1 MPTTSLPIP
10 INGFSDS
17 MNHQHGADGFTTT
30 AENVFPND
38 NLEHRRRVGTR
49 QGFQAI
55 ADMGASDA
63 ENVQLM
69 LDYQVYRAGSLV
81 QEVLIVAGGNVWYA
95 PSSGETT
102 AIGYGTDLAVGSV
115 TFTGVPTADDTIAL
129 ISTDL
134 STETFT
140 AKTAEDL
147 PNQQFNMT
155 TANAIATFTFDEDDF
170 DSTDTDTTI
179 QLIDTVGLTKTYTL
193 KASGAT
199 APEFNRGANAN
210 ACAENF
216 KAVVE
221 GSDGHDG
228 TILVIKNST
237 NATEGSVD
245 GKVTLVQIVGSTG
258 GNTIITDGAGWAT
271 ICTGSGGAPATFT
284 GGATPATATT
294 VADSLQRCIEY
305 STTNDLYEK
314 ITVANDS
321 AGKLTLTQATTG
333 ADGNSVI
340 TPSSG
345 LDEVTVVNFAG
356 SGVLAAEQLQNYDT
370 VRGVQMENHVYLVN
384 GRHYYKIDLSESEP
398 KIIHWS
404 EVTTTSSPTGLPK
417 DTYGNRCPLITSFG
431 GRIVL
436 AGLPTSQTNWFM
448 SKLGDPLDW
457 TPVASAAHTAQAGGT
472 STSFGKLGEPIITM
486 FPFGESGLLLAGNNS
501 ITYMTTDPVV
511 SGAQFV
517 RMSNSVGVKS
527 VDAWCQGPEKT
538 CFIVSDDG
546 VYQVSP
552 NQFNIQR
559 GQNITSGRLDGLF
572 GSLAD
577 GDVSISLAYDPPR
590 TTVMMFVNRPA
601 DPIGMEHYQ
610 LHIPTGSWWKW
621 TSNDTR
627 MDTMTTHCFHSPYG
641 GERKGVWYGYE
652 SGRICIQP
660 NSGVVPHDGG
670 GHVDPLKSSGNNSP
684 NLTDHTAFIS
694 KLGWSPINSGMLNE
708 RLLLTEINVAMD
720 VRDFPQ
726 PSEVTTVNP
735 TLYLYG
741 GDTAQTLSA
750 ITDDITLTE
759 TTLVIE
765 GGTVTGGTEQGTIDG
780 GSDGDPLAY
789 DVAKLFIRRS
799 YMTVTCVTPNTLNGK
814 TLIFTD
820 SDGTAATLLFDNTI
834 GMNASHTTSAT
845 AVTCGIEDAEGDK
858 FKILSAIKISLDLL
872 KGLAGAFKMTTEEPN
887 LADNTIVVRSD
898 ETTGS
903 SIALAGTA
911 TTDGGDGVV
920 EFTVVIVALSAQQW
934 VSGGIAAPLAATYS
948 LVDDTASDSQKQ
960 WQQNGWRVRRIK
972 STDAGGAQWLGYWG
986 FFEVTD
992 AGAQLFPDSS
1002 SPRYISTSSVSTI
1015 PESTFESTEIHT
1027 SPDLTES
1034 TLAVDTDTEEAG
1046 KATLASWTLTKGRNN
1061 RLRTRQR
1068 QSDFQVEIN
1077 ASGTSWVLED
1087 IAVNL
1092 EQGGKYRSVTA

>member
-17 MNHQHGADGFTTT
+17 MNHQKGADGFTTS

-69 LDYQVYRAGSLV
+69 LDYQVYRAGNLV
-81 QEVLIVAGGNVWYA
+81 QEVLIVAGSNVWYA

-140 AKTAEDL
+140 AKTAETL
-147 PNQQFNMT
+147 ASQQFNMT
-155 TANAIATFTFDEDDF
+155 TANAIATFTFGEDEFDD
-170 DSTDTDTTI
+170 TTTATTI
-179 QLIDTVGLTKTYTL
+179 QLIDGEGSPTTKTYTL
-193 KASGAT
+193 VASGAT
-199 APEFNRGANAN
+199 APQFNRGANAN

-221 GSDGHDG
+221 GADGHNG

-237 NATEGSVD
+237 TETD
-245 GKVTLVQIVGSTG
+245 GKVTIVQKTG
-258 GNTIITDGAGWAT
+258 GTAGNTTITDGAGWLT
-271 ICTGSGGAPATFT
+271 ICSVNPPAAFAGGAAS
-284 GGATPATATT
+284 ATATT

-345 LDEVTVVNFAG
+345 LAEVTVVNFAG
-356 SGVLAAEQLQNYDT
+356 SGVLAAEQLQKYDT

-457 TPVASAAHTAQAGGT
+457 TNVISAAHTAQAGGT

-486 FPFGESGLLLAGNNS
+486 FPFGESGLLLAGNS
-501 ITYMTTDPVV
+501 SLTYMTTDPVV

-546 VYQVSP
+546 VYQVQP

-559 GQNITSGRLDGLF
+559 GQNITSGRLDGFF

-590 TTVMMFVNRPA
+590 TTVMMFVNRPD

-610 LHIPTGSWWKW
+610 LHVPTGSWWKW
-621 TSNDTR
+621 TSNDIR

-670 GHVDPLKSSGNNSP
+670 GHVDPLKASGNNSP
-684 NLTDHTAFIS
+684 NLTDHIAFTS

-708 RLLLTEINVAMD
+708 RMLITEIDVAMD

-741 GDTAQTLSA
+741 GDTAQTLTA
-750 ITDDITLTE
+750 ITDDITVTE
-759 TTLVIE
+759 TVLAIE

-789 DVAKLFIRRS
+789 ADVSPLFIRRS
-799 YMTVTCVTPNTLNGK
+799 YMTVTCVTPTSLNGL

-872 KGLAGAFKMTTEEPN
+872 KGLAGAFKMTAEEPN

-903 SIALAGTA
+903 SIALTGTA
-911 TTDGGDGVV
+911 YDPQ
-920 EFTVVIVALSAQQW
+920 FTRIIVALSAQQW

-1034 TLAVDTDTEEAG
+1034 TLAVDTDTEESG

-1061 RLRTRQR
+1061 RMRTRQR
-1068 QSDFQVEIN
+1068 QSDFQLEIQ

-1087 IAVNL
+1087 IAANI
-1092 EQGGKYRSVTA
+1092 EPGGKYRSVLAT

>member
-1 MPTTSLPIP
+1 MPTVPLPIP

-17 MNHQHGADGFTTT
+17 MNHQHGAEGFTTS

-55 ADMGASDA
+55 ADMGVADA
-63 ENVQLM
+63 DNVQLM

-115 TFTGVPTADDTIAL
+115 TFTAVPTADDTIAL
-129 ISTDL
+129 TSTDL

-140 AKTAEDL
+140 AKTAETL
-147 PNQQFNMT
+147 ASQQFNMT
-155 TANAIATFTFDEDDF
+155 NANAVATFTFGATTYDDHANE
-170 DSTDTDTTI
+170 TI
-179 QLIDTVGLTKTYTL
+179 TLIDNEGSPTTVVYTI
-193 KASGAT
+193 KSGTPNASNH
-199 APEFNRGANAN
+199 EFEDGANAN
-210 ACAENF
+210 ECAENF
-216 KAVVE
+216 KAIVE
-221 GSDGHDG
+221 GANGHNG

-237 NATEGSVD
+237 TATD
-245 GKVTLVQIVGSTG
+245 GKVTLVQKTG
-258 GNTIITDGAGWAT
+258 GTPATAT
-271 ICTGSGGAPATFT
+271 IAHTSNWDAICDVNPPAGFAGGSDT
-284 GGATPATATT
+284 ATATT

-305 STTNDLYEK
+305 SNASNSLYEK
-314 ITVANDS
+314 ITVENDS

-356 SGVLAAEQLQNYDT
+356 SGVLAAEQLQKYDT
-370 VRGVQMENHVYLVN
+370 IRGVQMENHVYLVN
-384 GRHYYKIDLSESEP
+384 GRHYYKIDLSESTP

-404 EVTTTSSPTGLPK
+404 EVTGTSTPTGLPE
-417 DTYGNRCPLITSFG
+417 DTYGNRCTLITSFG

-436 AGLPTSQTNWFM
+436 AGLQTSLTNWFM
-448 SKLGDPLDW
+448 CKLGDPLDW
-457 TPVASAAHTAQAGGT
+457 TPVAGQSYTAQAGGT
-472 STSFGKLGEPIITM
+472 STTFGKLGQPIITM
-486 FPFGESGLLLAGNNS
+486 FPFGESGLLFAGNS
-501 ITYMTTDPVV
+501 SLTYMTTDPVV
-511 SGAQFV
+511 SNAQFV

-527 VDAWCQGPEKT
+527 VDSWCQGPEKT

-546 VYQVSP
+546 VYQVQP

-559 GQNITSGRLDGLF
+559 GQNISTGRLDGFF

-577 GDVSISLAYDPPR
+577 GDVDIKLAYDPAR
-590 TTVMMFVNRPA
+590 TTVMMFVNRPS
-601 DPIGMEHYQ
+601 DPIGLEHFQ
-610 LHIPTGSWWKW
+610 LHIPTASWWKW
-621 TSNDTR
+621 TTNDSR
-627 MDTMTTHCFHSPYG
+627 MDTMTAHCFHSPYG
-641 GERKGVWYGYE
+641 GERKGIWYGYE
-652 SGRICIQP
+652 SGRICLQP

-670 GHVDPLKSSGNNSP
+670 GHVDPLKASGNNSP
-684 NLTDHTAFIS
+684 NLTDHVAFTS
-694 KLGWSPINSGMLNE
+694 KLGWAPINSGTLNE
-708 RLLLTEINVAMD
+708 RMLLTEIDVAMD

-726 PSEVTTVNP
+726 PTEVTTVNP

-741 GDTAQTLSA
+741 GATAQTLTA
-750 ITDDITLTE
+750 ITDDITVTE
-759 TTLVIE
+759 TALVIE
-765 GGTVTGGTEQGTIDG
+765 GGSVSGGTEQGTIDG
-780 GSDGDPLAY
+780 GSDGDPLNY
-789 DVAKLFIRRS
+789 GVEGGWLFLRRS
-799 YMTVTCVTPNTLNGK
+799 YMTVTCVTTTGLNTLD
-814 TLIFTD
+814 LVFTD
-820 SDGTAATLLFDNTI
+820 SDGTAATLTFDNTI
-834 GMNASHTTSAT
+834 GMNASYTTSAT

-872 KGLAGAFKMTTEEPN
+872 KGLAGAFKMTAEEPS
-887 LADNTIVVRSD
+887 LADSSIDVRSD

-903 SIALAGTA
+903 SIGL
-911 TTDGGDGVV
+911 GGSAFVP
-920 EFTVVIVALSAQQW
+920 EFTVALYALSAQQW

-960 WQQNGWRVRRIK
+960 WQQNGWRARRIK
-972 STDAGGAQWLGYWG
+972 STDTGGTQWLGHWG

-992 AGAQLFPDSS
+992 AGANLFPDSS

-1015 PESTFESTEIHT
+1015 PESTFVSTEIHT
-1027 SPDLTES
+1027 SPDLAES
-1034 TLAVDTDTEEAG
+1034 TLAVETDTDEAG
-1046 KATLASWTLTKGRNN
+1046 KATLDDWALTKGRNN
-1061 RLRTRQR
+1061 RIRTRQR
-1068 QSDFQVEIN
+1068 QSDFQVEIR

-1087 IAVNL
+1087 IAVNI

>member
-17 MNHQHGADGFTTT
+17 MNHQKGADGFTTS

-55 ADMGASDA
+55 ADMGATDA
-63 ENVQLM
+63 DNVQLM
-69 LDYQVYRAGSLV
+69 LDYQVYRAGSLI
-81 QEVLIVAGGNVWYA
+81 QEVLIVAGGNAWYA

-129 ISTDL
+129 TSTDL

-140 AKTAEDL
+140 AKTTEALDS
-147 PNQQFNMT
+147 QQFNMT
-155 TANAIATFTFDEDDF
+155 TANAIATFTFDEDAF
-170 DSTDTDTTI
+170 DTDTANTTI
-179 QLIDTVGLTKTYTL
+179 VLTSTDATEVTYTL
-193 KASGAT
+193 DDDESAT
-199 APEFNRGANAN
+199 APVFHCGANAN
-210 ACAENF
+210 ECAENF

-221 GSDGHDG
+221 GASGHNG
-228 TILVIKNST
+228 KILVIKNST

-245 GKVTLVQIVGSTG
+245 GKVTIVQLV
-258 GNTIITDGAGWAT
+258 
-271 ICTGSGGAPATFT
+271 GGATGNKTITTHADWNALCSVVPPAAFT
-284 GGATPATATT
+284 GGSDTATAAT

-305 STTNDLYEK
+305 SNASNSLYEK

-340 TPSSG
+340 TPSSD
-345 LDEVTVVNFAG
+345 LDEVTIVNFAG
-356 SGVLAAEQLQNYDT
+356 SGVLAAEQLQKYDT

-384 GRHYYKIDLSESEP
+384 GRHYYKIDLSESIP

-404 EVTTTSSPTGLPK
+404 EVTSTSSPTGLPK

-457 TPVASAAHTAQAGGT
+457 TNVVSAAHTAQAGGT

-559 GQNITSGRLDGLF
+559 GQNITSGRLDGFF

-577 GDVSISLAYDPPR
+577 GDVDIKLAYDPPR

-610 LHIPTGSWWKW
+610 LHVPTGSWWKW

-670 GHVDPLKSSGNNSP
+670 GHADPMRAGGNNSP
-684 NLTDHTAFIS
+684 NLSDHIAFTS

-708 RLLLTEINVAMD
+708 RMLITEIDVAMD

-741 GDTAQTLSA
+741 GATAQTLTA
-750 ITDDITLTE
+750 ITDDIAVTE
-759 TTLVIE
+759 TALSIE
-765 GGTVTGGTEQGTIDG
+765 GGSASSGVGDDAGFDG
-780 GSDGDPLAY
+780 GDKDDPPNAPFVLYPRKA
-789 DVAKLFIRRS
+789 
-799 YMTVTCVTPNTLNGK
+799 YMTITCASATELDAK
-814 TLIFTD
+814 TMIFRD
-820 SDGTAATLLFDNTI
+820 SSGDEATLTFDNTI
-834 GMNASHTTSAT
+834 GMNASTHEYI
-845 AVTCGIEDAEGDK
+845 GIEDADDEYK
-858 FKILSAIKISLDLL
+858 VLSALKISLDLL
-872 KGLAGAFKMTTEEPN
+872 IALGTLQLTTEDPV
-887 LADNTIVVRSD
+887 LSTLSIVVRGE
-898 ETTGS
+898 ETAVGDTDFRLTGTGLS
-903 SIALAGTA
+903 SGK
-911 TTDGGDGVV
+911 
-920 EFTVVIVALSAQQW
+920 FTQVTVALSVANW

-960 WQQNGWRVRRIK
+960 WQQNGWRVRRVTT
-972 STDAGGAQWLGYWG
+972 TDAIPQWLGYWG

-992 AGAQLFPDSS
+992 AGAALFADSL

-1015 PESTFESTEIHT
+1015 PESTFGSTEIH
-1027 SPDLTES
+1027 SLTES
-1034 TLAVDTDTEEAG
+1034 TLAVDTNTEEAG

-1061 RLRTRQR
+1061 RIRTRQR
-1068 QSDFQVEIN
+1068 QSDFQLEIQ

-1087 IAVNL
+1087 IAANI
-1092 EQGGKYRSVTA
+1092 EPGGKYRSVLAT